1 MQPFDFHPRTRVVF
15 RDGGLSLIGELAQ
28 SLGFA
33 RTLIVADP
41 GMLAAGLVDRT
52 AASLQAAAIVTCGF
66 HEFDVNPDSAMVEA
80 GRRVAAEAG
89 VDSIVAVGGGSSLD
103 CAKGINFVL
112 TSGGSMRDY
121 RGYGKAVKP
130 MLPMIG
136 IPTTAGTGS
145 DAQSYAL
152 ISDPATH
159 EKMACGDPGAAFRI
173 ALLDPSVTITQPRR
187 VSATAGYDAISHAVE
202 SFVTTRRS
210 SISDM
215 FALSAWRLLHANYQ
229 QVLEQPSDV
238 NARGGMLIGAHEA
251 GAAIEQSMLGAT
263 HACANPLTARY
274 GTTHGDAIA
283 IMLPHVVRWNA
294 VAAGEKYAELLR
306 SVGVDGGEDPGATLA
321 RRLEA
326 LRHAGGLPSSLQ
338 EAGVVRGDLEALAS
352 DAAKQWTGT
361 FNPRPFDAAA
371 AFELYERAF

>member
-28 SLGFA
+28 SLGMA

-41 GMLAAGLVDRT
+41 GMQGAGLVDRV

-66 HEFDVNPDSAMVEA
+66 HQFDVNPDSAMVEA
-80 GRRVAAEAG
+80 GRRVAAEAA
-89 VDSIVAVGGGSSLD
+89 VDSIVALGGGSSLD
-103 CAKGINFVL
+103 CAKGINFIL
-112 TSGGSMRDY
+112 TNGGSMRDY

-145 DAQSYAL
+145 DAQSYAI

-202 SFVTTRRS
+202 SFVTARRTS
-210 SISDM
+210 MSDM
-215 FALSAWRLLHANYQ
+215 FALSAWRLLHANYE
-229 QVLEQPSDV
+229 QVLEHPSDV

-283 IMLPHVVRWNA
+283 IMLPHVVRWNSVA
-294 VAAGEKYAELLR
+294 VGERYAELLR
-306 SVGVDGGEDPGATLA
+306 SVGADGGENPGDALA
-321 RRLEA
+321 LRLEA
-326 LRHAGGLPSSLQ
+326 LRHAGGLPSSLR
-338 EAGVVRGDLEALAS
+338 EAGVLRDNLETLAS

-371 AFELYERAF
+371 ALELYERAF